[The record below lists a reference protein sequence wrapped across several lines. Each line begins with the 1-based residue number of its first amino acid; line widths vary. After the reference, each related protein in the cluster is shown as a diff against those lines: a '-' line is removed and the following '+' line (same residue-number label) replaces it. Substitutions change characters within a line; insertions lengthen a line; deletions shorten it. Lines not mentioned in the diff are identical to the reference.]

1 MKCTWKKFSCL
12 ILALAMAL
20 SCAGA
25 FAEGSVSDAAAAPAA
40 TDTGIWEIKAYKD
53 EFDMPTDRNFIV
65 SSVITGS
72 FSNSATTDSDL
83 FAIVAF
89 KKFADVDETYIQIA
103 LCEYGKY
110 IVKNASSKAR
120 YYNAIVMD
128 CDGNKT
134 YFDSDRGTG
143 PIMPGDDQELY
154 FADDKESQQII
165 DILKKGGTVRFAI
178 IERDDSN
185 TKYLFSFDATG
196 FDVIYEQWKKDH
208 PGIKD

>member
-1 MKCTWKKFSCL
+1 MHMEKLSCL
-12 ILALAMAL
+12 ILALSMVL

-25 FAEGSVSDAAAAPAA
+25 YAEGRVSDAAAAPAEA
-40 TDTGIWEIKAYKD
+40 DTGIWEIRTFVD
-53 EFDMPTDRNFIV
+53 EFDMPTDVYLICTAAV
-65 SSVITGS
+65 GS

-83 FAIVAF
+83 GVGVFCEELSG
-89 KKFADVDETYIQIA
+89 KSYISI
-103 LCEYGKY
+103 LLLEYGEY
-110 IVKNASSKAR
+110 RVKNDSSKAR

-208 PGIKD
+208 PSIKD